1 VSVDVAV
8 VVCTYDE
15 ERWSNLI
22 DALRSLEEQSVA
34 PREVIVVV
42 DHNPSVLTR
51 ARNEL
56 KNAAVIDNTEER
68 GLGGAR
74 NAGVKAARASV
85 VAFLDDDAVASRDWV
100 ALLVEGYRD
109 PLVAGVGGAAE
120 PVWAQGRPRW
130 FPAEFDWV
138 VGCTYQGMPET
149 RQEVRNLMGCN
160 MSYRREILLSVGLFR
175 LGYGCDETELC
186 IRLRQ
191 RVRDG
196 LLLYVPEAKVFHHVS
211 SSRGR
216 FQRYLSRC
224 FFEGGSKAVVSRLVG
239 TRDAL
244 ASERLYTLHVLPSAV
259 GRGVLDFLIGRDAA
273 GIARVGAVLAGLAA
287 TSAGYVAGQLSPT
300 RAARVRGWQGE
311 RLGAA

>member
-1 VSVDVAV
+1 MSVDVSV
-8 VVCTYDE
+8 VVCTNDE
-15 ERWSNLI
+15 GRWSNLI
-22 DALRSLEEQSVA
+22 DALQSVEEQSVA
-34 PREVIVVV
+34 AREVIVVV
-42 DHNPSVLTR
+42 DHNPSVLKR

-56 KNAAVIDNTEER
+56 ENVVVIDNNEER

-85 VAFLDDDAVASRDWV
+85 VAFLDDDAVASRAWV
-100 ALLVEGYRD
+100 ALLAQGYRD

-130 FPAEFDWV
+130 FPTEFDWV
-138 VGCTYQGMPET
+138 VGCTYRGMPET

-160 MSYRREILLSVGLFR
+160 MSYRREILFSVGLFR

-196 LLLYVPEAKVFHHVS
+196 LLLHIPEAKVLHHVP

-216 FQRYLSRC
+216 FRYYLSRC

-239 TRDAL
+239 TRDGL
-244 ASERLYTLHVLPSAV
+244 ASERLYTLHILPTAV
-259 GRGVLDFLIGRDAA
+259 GRGVLDFVTGRDAA
-273 GIARVGAVLAGLAA
+273 GIARAGAVLAGLAA
-287 TSAGYVAGQLSPT
+287 TSAGYVVGRLSPT
-300 RAARVRGWQGE
+300 RTARVRGWQGE